1 VSCPAVGVGHSF
13 CCSTA
18 LTHAVRFGY
27 FEIVKYIIEN
37 GTNIHTEYDI
47 ALRTAAE
54 RGYLNIVKF
63 LIENG
68 ADVHIGN
75 DHPLKMA
82 VSHNNIEMIKYLI
95 SVGSDVNSK
104 NNYMIKWAA
113 TNGNLEILKIAIENN
128 ANVNSIDE
136 QNKEIRIRKYRYI
149 NCLKFLLH
157 NGYRLNLSEALYY
170 VNKTNNA
177 KLGKFLV
184 NYGLD
189 INLINNKSI
198 KDKIKIELRYEKLNK
213 ITNE

>member
-1 VSCPAVGVGHSF
+1 
-13 CCSTA
+13 
-18 LTHAVRFGY
+18 
-27 FEIVKYIIEN
+27 
-37 GTNIHTEYDI
+37 
-47 ALRTAAE
+47 
-54 RGYLNIVKF
+54 
-63 LIENG
+63 
-68 ADVHIGN
+68 
-75 DHPLKMA
+75 MA

-149 NCLKFLLH
+149 NCLKYLLY